1 MASEQPSGEGKA
13 IEPSPVAQPPNGAGA
28 STTGADG
35 AHDTAAHAE
44 SHPECAGEGAARA
57 EGHPESAGEGAA
69 QTGGAEPSESD
80 APGDRAEDGTPAEG
94 SEAPASADATDGDK
108 PKKKR
113 KRRRKKKKD
122 GAEVESKEHAESAK
136 AERQAKP
143 HRHST
148 ERAPFQVGEEVFGKV
163 TSVLD
168 SAIMVDL
175 SGKALAIFD
184 RTEMAPDDLVPSPGD
199 RFVAR
204 VHQDGARGGLVVL
217 TRKPLREEETKP
229 AVEKALRE
237 GTLVQGLVTGV
248 IKGGVEVDIQ
258 GLRAF
263 APASGMDLHP
273 HNANFV
279 EHLGQRMDFK
289 VVQYEAAGRDVVVT
303 RRPMLE
309 AEAHERRKKALEL
322 LSEGQVLRGLVRT
335 VVDWG
340 VFVALPEAENLEGL
354 VHATEA
360 THDPRARLADLFK
373 PGDELE
379 VKILKIDER
388 GKIWLS
394 RKALV
399 RDPWVETTAALPLGA
414 KVSGKVTRVERF
426 GVFVEIAEGV
436 EGLIHVS
443 DLTLK
448 RIEHPSEIV
457 KPGDSIDVV
466 IHGYDDRNRKIT
478 LHPALTGAQAEE
490 EPQRP
495 SKNAIVK
502 VEVVRGESAGVV
514 VRLLGVTGRAARG
527 FIPAGHTG
535 TARGTDLRKKF
546 PPGMKLDAKIIE
558 VDPRR
563 GEPKLSIRIAAE
575 DEERRAHKEYRQRL
589 AQEGGFGTLGDLF
602 AGKLK

>member
-1 MASEQPSGEGKA
+1 MASEEPSGEGSV
-13 IEPSPVAQPPNGAGA
+13 IEPAPDAAPPANGSGA
-28 STTGADG
+28 L
-35 AHDTAAHAE
+35 HAE
-44 SHPECAGEGAARA
+44 
-57 EGHPESAGEGAA
+57 
-69 QTGGAEPSESD
+69 GGAEPSSPPADASGETPASGADNGPAGDDESSED
-80 APGDRAEDGTPAEG
+80 ESAAPGTESETPGAAEG
-94 SEAPASADATDGDK
+94 EGGAEAASGDK

-113 KRRRKKKKD
+113 KRRRKKKK
-122 GAEVESKEHAESAK
+122 GAAEGESKEASEAAK
-136 AERQAKP
+136 PERPHRP
-143 HRHST
+143 HRHPT

-168 SAIMVDL
+168 AAVMVDL

-184 RTEMAPDDLVPSPGD
+184 RSEMAEDDLLPSAGD

-204 VHQDGARGGLVVL
+204 VHQDGGRGGLVVL

-229 AVEKALRE
+229 LVEKAMQE
-237 GTLVQGLVTGV
+237 GTLIQGLVTGV
-248 IKGGVEVDIQ
+248 IKGGVEVDVQ

-279 EHLGQRMDFK
+279 ELIGQRMDFK
-289 VVQYEAAGRDVVVT
+289 VVQYESAGRDVVVT

-309 AEAHERRKKALEL
+309 AEAHERRKKALEF
-322 LSEGQVLRGLVRT
+322 LSEGQVLPGVVRT

-340 VFVALPEAENLEGL
+340 VFVALPDAENLEGL
-354 VHATEA
+354 VHAVEA
-360 THDPRARLADLFK
+360 THDPRARLADLFR
-373 PGDELE
+373 PGEKLD
-379 VKILKIDER
+379 VKILKIDEK

-399 RDPWVETTAALPLGA
+399 SDPWVDMTNANPLGT
-414 KVSGKVTRVERF
+414 KLTGTVTKVERF
-426 GVFVEIAEGV
+426 GVFVQIAEGV
-436 EGLIHVS
+436 EGLIHIS
-443 DLTLK
+443 DLSLK
-448 RIEHPSEIV
+448 RIEHPSELV
-457 KPGDSIDVV
+457 KPGDSIDVI

-478 LHPALTGAQAEE
+478 LHPALSGAQAEE
-490 EPQRP
+490 APQKP
-495 SKNAIVK
+495 TKNQIVK
-502 VEVVRGESAGVV
+502 VEVIRGESAGVI

-546 PPGMKLDAKIIE
+546 PPGTKLDAKIIE

-563 GEPKLSIRIAAE
+563 GEPKLSIRVAAE
-575 DEERRAHKEYRQRL
+575 DEERRAHKEYRQQL
-589 AQEGGFGTLGDLF
+589 AREGGFGTLGDLF